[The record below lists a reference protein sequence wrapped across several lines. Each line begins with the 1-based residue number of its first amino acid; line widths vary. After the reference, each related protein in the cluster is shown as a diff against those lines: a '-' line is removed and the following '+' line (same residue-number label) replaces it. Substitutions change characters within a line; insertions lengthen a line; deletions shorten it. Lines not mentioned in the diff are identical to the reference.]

1 MSDNIV
7 KLSFQLAIVISVI
20 ILADNLTYSTTFD
33 VFAKQNRMFAFRTIL
48 ILNEFFTGR
57 KFTPCLISLLKLS
70 FQLVIVISVI
80 ILADNLTNSM
90 TFDVFAKQ
98 NRMYAF
104 RTMLILDEFFTGRK
118 FTSMSNILVRLNFQL
133 VNAIF

>member
-70 FQLVIVISVI
+70 FQLAIVISVI

-90 TFDVFAKQ
+90 PFDVFAKQ

-104 RTMLILDEFFTGRK
+104 RTMLILYEFFTGRK
-118 FTSMSNILVRLNFQL
+118 FTLCLISLLKLRFQ
-133 VNAIF
+133 

>member
-33 VFAKQNRMFAFRTIL
+33 VFTKQNRMFAFRIIL
-48 ILNEFFTGR
+48 ILN
-57 KFTPCLISLLKLS
+57 
-70 FQLVIVISVI
+70 
-80 ILADNLTNSM
+80 
-90 TFDVFAKQ
+90 
-98 NRMYAF
+98 
-104 RTMLILDEFFTGRK
+104 EFFTGRK